1 MVAIVERTQIYLT
14 EQQQRELERRVI
26 SSGRTKSDL
35 IREALDAFLGLQLS
49 KDEWQRRWREAV
61 DAISGIAPYLPEG
74 DAYAQQLRDADI
86 QRKEELER
94 RRRE

>member
-1 MVAIVERTQIYLT
+1 MLAVVERTQIYLT
-14 EQQQRELERRVI
+14 ERQQRELERRAI

-35 IREALDAFLGLQLS
+35 IREALDAFLGMSLS

-61 DAISGIAPYLPEG
+61 DAIAGIAPYLPEG
-74 DAYAQQLRDADI
+74 DAYAQELRDADVE
-86 QRKEELER
+86 RKEELER